1 MSTKKV
7 DEYIELARSALDP
20 EGGSDNELLGMAY
33 AIIACAEALKTGK
46 PYGLREL
53 VDQAQGPGVAHQA
66 FPQPQGPK
74 PPSGPAEAQIH
85 AHFNQVRNELFQ
97 RPSMGFTVAE
107 LAFIQHPSVIDRD
120 ALNKIIAIRD
130 RVIR

>member
-7 DEYIELARSALDP
+7 DEFIAQAQEAMDP
-20 EGGSDNELLGMAY
+20 GKPDDNELLGIAY
-33 AIIACAEALKTGK
+33 GILACAEALKSGK

-53 VDQAQGPGVAHQA
+53 TEQAAQGATNSPMA
-66 FPQPQGPK
+66 PRPSGPK
-74 PPSGPAEAQIH
+74 PPAGPAEAQIH
-85 AHFNQVRNELFQ
+85 AHFNQIRNELFQ

-107 LAFIQHPSVIDRD
+107 LDFIQHPAVIDRD